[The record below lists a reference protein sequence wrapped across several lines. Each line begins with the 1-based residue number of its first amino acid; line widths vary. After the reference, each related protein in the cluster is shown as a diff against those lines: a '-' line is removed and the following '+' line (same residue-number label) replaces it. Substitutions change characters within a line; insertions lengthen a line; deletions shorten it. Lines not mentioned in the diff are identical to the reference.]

1 VPRVSPDRHHLVV
14 WLPYNGEP
22 PGRPGGRIEIGAK
35 VHRAPADTDASFRLE
50 YVMSAVPRRLS
61 LFVTRLGDRYRVRL
75 SPLRRLAALGRLSVA
90 RKLTA
95 SLLVC
100 CVGLFAVAMVYGW
113 TRHDTERAAEAFAAH
128 QQEAALAATLATEIA
143 DARRLQTR
151 YAATFDDADREALQA
166 AQQRLQATLAQ
177 LQRDPHDAGSA
188 DALRELSARAG
199 DFAEGIAALNTRVD
213 EMGRGDA
220 GLRAQLEAAAA
231 TLDASVEASAR
242 PVLIAQLQKM
252 RREESL
258 LLLTG
263 ESAHT
268 DRASEQKL
276 PFDLSLA
283 DARLGMDVQDRLR
296 TQMDAYQGALLA
308 YTAARVGLDVEA
320 LSLAETAAQIGPG
333 LQALQQAQTQALA
346 AARER
351 QAARASTM
359 GIVFALT
366 LLLVAVVLIATLLLV
381 LRAVRRPI
389 ADTLRFAE
397 DIAEDRLDTVLTI
410 HNPHD
415 EIGQLAARLRHMQQ
429 RLRERIEAE
438 RAVARDNTRAR
449 QALDSAQTGVMV
461 LDGDGRIG
469 FLNQALLTEL
479 RLVHED
485 CSGQPAATLHPA
497 FATVMPTLQGGQR
510 ASREIEHVGIRYQLV
525 ITPIVEHDHLLGAA
539 VEWRSRALETTVE
552 NEVAA
557 LVDAAAR
564 GELHGRIAV
573 EGKQGFVKTL
583 ALSIN
588 HLLDT
593 FQSNLSGVQGLLSA
607 LAQGDLR
614 VRMQGD
620 FHGVF
625 ARLRDD
631 ANATVIQLT
640 DIVARIQQASLAINA
655 AAGEIVAGNHDL
667 SDRTERQAAHLE
679 ETASSMEEL
688 SATVRQN
695 ADSAQ
700 QANLLAIRAAEVAAR
715 GGESVAQVV
724 TTMADIALSSR
735 RIGEITGVIDGIA
748 FQTNILALNAA
759 VEAARAGEQGRSFA
773 VVASEVRL
781 LAQRSADAARQIK
794 QLIEA
799 SVEKVDAGTR
809 QVDSAGATMGEIVGS
824 VQRVTA
830 IMARISAASQQQ
842 TVGIEQVSQTLLQM
856 DGSTQ
861 QNAALVEEASA
872 SARALERQATVLG
885 DAVDA
890 FVVIPRPGARMSAA
904 A

>member
-1 VPRVSPDRHHLVV
+1 
-14 WLPYNGEP
+14 
-22 PGRPGGRIEIGAK
+22 
-35 VHRAPADTDASFRLE
+35 
-50 YVMSAVPRRLS
+50 MSAVPRRLS
-61 LFVTRLGDRYRVRL
+61 LFVARLGDWCRIRL
-75 SPLRRLAALGRLSVA
+75 SHPRRLAALGRLSVA
-90 RKLTA
+90 RKLSA

-100 CVGLFAVAMVYGW
+100 GLGLFAVAVVYGW
-113 TRHDTERAAEAFAAH
+113 TRHDTERAAETFAAH
-128 QQEAALAATLATEIA
+128 QQEAALASTLATEIA

-151 YAATFDDADREALQA
+151 YATTFDDADREALQN
-166 AQQRLQATLAQ
+166 AQQRLQSTLAQ
-177 LQRDPHDAGSA
+177 LQRDPHDVGSA
-188 DALRELSARAG
+188 GALRELAARAG
-199 DFAEGIAALNTRVD
+199 DFAEGITALNARVD

-231 TLDASVEASAR
+231 TLEASVEASAR
-242 PVLIAQLQKM
+242 PVLTAQLQKM
-252 RREESL
+252 RREEAL

-263 ESAHT
+263 DSAHT
-268 DRASEQKL
+268 DRASELKL
-276 PFDLSLA
+276 PFDLALGE
-283 DARLGMDVQDRLR
+283 ARLNADVQETLR
-296 TQMDAYQGALLA
+296 TQMDDYQVALLG
-308 YTAARVGLDVEA
+308 YTAARIGLDVEA
-320 LSLAETAAQIGPG
+320 QSLAETAAQIGPG
-333 LQALQQAQTQALA
+333 LQTLQQAQTQALA

-351 QAARASTM
+351 QSARASTM

-366 LLLVAVVLIATLLLV
+366 LLLVAAVLIATLLLV
-381 LRAVRRPI
+381 LRAVRQPI
-389 ADTLRFAE
+389 TDTLRFAE

-449 QALDSAQTGVMV
+449 QALDCAQTGVMV

-469 FLNQALLTEL
+469 FLNQALLGEL
-479 RLVHED
+479 RVTHEAW
-485 CSGQPAATLHPA
+485 SGQPAAALHPA
-497 FATVMPTLQGGQR
+497 FATLLPTLQSGQR
-510 ASREIEHVGIRYQLV
+510 ASREIEQAGIRYQLV

-573 EGKQGFVKTL
+573 EDKQGFVKTL

-607 LAQGDLR
+607 LSQGDLR

-631 ANATVIQLT
+631 ANATVGQLT
-640 DIVARIQQASLAINA
+640 DIVARIQQASLAINQA
-655 AAGEIVAGNHDL
+655 SGEIVAGNHDL
-667 SDRTERQAAHLE
+667 SVRTERQAAHLE

-700 QANLLAIRAAEVAAR
+700 QANHLAIRAAEVAAR

-830 IMARISAASQQQ
+830 IMASISAASQQQ

-885 DAVDA
+885 EAVDA
-890 FVVIPRPGARMSAA
+890 FVLAPIPAMRVRAMA
-904 A
+904 

>member
-1 VPRVSPDRHHLVV
+1 
-14 WLPYNGEP
+14 
-22 PGRPGGRIEIGAK
+22 
-35 VHRAPADTDASFRLE
+35 
-50 YVMSAVPRRLS
+50 MSAVPRRLS
-61 LFVTRLGDRYRVRL
+61 LFVTHLGDRYRVRL

-100 CVGLFAVAMVYGW
+100 CLGLLAVAMVYGW

-151 YAATFDDADREALQA
+151 YAATFEDADREALQA
-166 AQQRLQATLAQ
+166 AQQRLQSTLGQ

-188 DALRELSARAG
+188 DALREVAARAG

-231 TLDASVEASAR
+231 TLEASVEASAR

-283 DARLGMDVQDRLR
+283 DARLGVEAQDTLR

-308 YTAARVGLDVEA
+308 YTAARIGLDVEA
-320 LSLAETAAQIGPG
+320 QSLAETAAQIGPG
-333 LQALQQAQTQALA
+333 LQALQQAQMQALA

-381 LRAVRRPI
+381 LRAFRRPI

-397 DIAEDRLDTVLTI
+397 DIAEDRLDTVLAI

-415 EIGQLAARLRHMQQ
+415 EIGQLAARLCHMQQ

-461 LDGDGRIG
+461 LDGEGRIG

-479 RLVHED
+479 RLAHED
-485 CSGQPAATLHPA
+485 CSGQPAAALHPA
-497 FATVMPTLQGGQR
+497 FASLLPTLQGGQR
-510 ASREIEHVGIRYQLV
+510 ASREIEHAGTRYQLV

-655 AAGEIVAGNHDL
+655 ASGEIVAGNHDL

-830 IMARISAASQQQ
+830 IMASISAASQQQ

-890 FVVIPRPGARMSAA
+890 FLVIPTPGARLSAA

>member
-1 VPRVSPDRHHLVV
+1 MGP
-14 WLPYNGEP
+14 
-22 PGRPGGRIEIGAK
+22 K
-35 VHRAPADTDASFRLE
+35 VHPKPADTDASFRLE

-61 LFVTRLGDRYRVRL
+61 LFVARLGDRFRF
-75 SPLRRLAALGRLSVA
+75 RLAQPSRLAGLGRLSVA
-90 RKLTA
+90 QKLRA
-95 SLLVC
+95 SLLIC
-100 CVGLFAVAMVYGW
+100 GLGLFAVAVVYGW
-113 TRHDTERAAEAFAAH
+113 TRHDNERAAEAFAAH
-128 QQEAALAATLATEIA
+128 QQEAARAATLATEIA

-151 YAATFDDADREALQA
+151 YASTFEDADREALQA
-166 AQQRLQATLAQ
+166 AQQRLQTTLAH

-188 DALRELSARAG
+188 GALRELAVRAG
-199 DFAEGIAALNTRVD
+199 DFAEGITALNARVN

-231 TLDASVEASAR
+231 TLEASVESSAS
-242 PVLIAQLQKM
+242 PVLMALLQKM

-263 ESAHT
+263 DSAHT

-276 PFDLSLA
+276 PFDLALA
-283 DARLGMDVQDRLR
+283 QARLGADTQDALR
-296 TQMDAYQGALLA
+296 TQMDDYQDALLA
-308 YTAARVGLDVEA
+308 YTAARIGLDVEA
-320 LSLAETAAQIGPG
+320 QSLAETAAQIGPG
-333 LQALQQAQTQALA
+333 LQALQQAQTRALA

-359 GIVFALT
+359 GVVFALT

-381 LRAVRRPI
+381 LRAVRQPI
-389 ADTLRFAE
+389 TDTLRFAE
-397 DIAEDRLDTVLTI
+397 DIAEDRLDTVLPL

-415 EIGQLAARLRHMQQ
+415 EIGQLAARLRHMQH
-429 RLRERIEAE
+429 RLRERIDAE
-438 RAVARDNTRAR
+438 RAVARNNTRAR
-449 QALDSAQTGVMV
+449 QALDCAQTGVMV
-461 LDGDGRIG
+461 LDGEGQIG
-469 FLNQALLTEL
+469 FLNQALLAEL
-479 RLVHED
+479 QLTQAEW
-485 CSGQPAATLHPA
+485 SGQPAAALHPA
-497 FATVMPTLQGGQR
+497 FATLVPTLRAGQR
-510 ASREIEHVGIRYQLV
+510 ASREIEHAGIRYQLV
-525 ITPIVEHDHLLGAA
+525 ITPIVDHGQLLGAA

-564 GELHGRIAV
+564 GELHGRITM

-593 FQSNLSGVQGLLSA
+593 FQSNLSGLQGLLSA
-607 LAQGDLR
+607 LSQGDLR
-614 VRMQGD
+614 ARMQGD

-631 ANATVIQLT
+631 ANATVMQLT
-640 DIVARIQQASLAINA
+640 DIVARIQQASLAINH

-667 SDRTERQAAHLE
+667 SGRTERQAAHLE
-679 ETASSMEEL
+679 ETASSMDEL

-700 QANLLAIRAAEVAAR
+700 QANQLAIRAAEVAAR

-794 QLIEA
+794 QLIDA

-809 QVDSAGATMGEIVGS
+809 QVDDAGATMGEIVGS
-824 VQRVTA
+824 VQRVTS
-830 IMARISAASQQQ
+830 IMASISAASQQQ

-872 SARALERQATVLG
+872 SARALERQATLLG
-885 DAVDA
+885 EAVDA
-890 FVVIPRPGARMSAA
+890 FVMTAPASARVRATA
-904 A
+904 

>member
-1 VPRVSPDRHHLVV
+1 
-14 WLPYNGEP
+14 
-22 PGRPGGRIEIGAK
+22 
-35 VHRAPADTDASFRLE
+35 
-50 YVMSAVPRRLS
+50 MSAVPRRLS
-61 LFVTRLGDRYRVRL
+61 LFVARLGDRFRF
-75 SPLRRLAALGRLSVA
+75 RLAPPSRLAGLGRLSVA
-90 RKLTA
+90 QKLRA
-95 SLLVC
+95 SLLIC
-100 CVGLFAVAMVYGW
+100 GLGLFAVAVVYGW
-113 TRHDTERAAEAFAAH
+113 TRHDTERAAETFAAH
-128 QQEAALAATLATEIA
+128 QQEAALAATLATEVA
-143 DARRLQTR
+143 EARRLQTR
-151 YAATFDDADREALQA
+151 YASTFDDVDRDALQA

-188 DALRELSARAG
+188 GALRELATRAA
-199 DFAEGIAALNTRVD
+199 DFAEGITALNARVD

-231 TLDASVEASAR
+231 TLEASVEASVEASAR
-242 PVLIAQLQKM
+242 PALMAQLQKM

-263 ESAHT
+263 DSAHT

-276 PFDLSLA
+276 PFDLALGQT
-283 DARLGMDVQDRLR
+283 RLGPEMQEALR
-296 TQMDAYQGALLA
+296 TQMDNYQGALLA
-308 YTAARVGLDVEA
+308 YTAARIGLDVEA
-320 LSLAETAAQIGPG
+320 QSLAETAAQIGPG
-333 LQALQQAQTQALA
+333 LQALQQAQTLALA

-381 LRAVRRPI
+381 LRAVRHPI
-389 ADTLRFAE
+389 TDTLRFAE
-397 DIAEDRLDTVLTI
+397 DIAEDRLDTVLPL

-415 EIGQLAARLRHMQQ
+415 EIGQLAARLRHMQH
-429 RLRERIEAE
+429 RLRERIDAE

-449 QALDSAQTGVMV
+449 QALDCAQTGVMV
-461 LDGDGRIG
+461 LDGEGQIG
-469 FLNQALLTEL
+469 FLNQALLAEL
-479 RLVHED
+479 QLTHAD
-485 CSGQPAATLHPA
+485 WSGQPAAALHPA
-497 FATVMPTLQGGQR
+497 FATLVPTLQAGQR
-510 ASREIEHVGIRYQLV
+510 ASREIEHAGIRYQLV
-525 ITPIVEHDHLLGAA
+525 ITPIVDHGQLLGAA

-564 GELHGRIAV
+564 GELHGRITV
-573 EGKQGFVKTL
+573 DDKQGFVKTL

-593 FQSNLSGVQGLLSA
+593 FQSNLSGLQGLLSA
-607 LAQGDLR
+607 LSQGDLR
-614 VRMQGD
+614 VRMHGD

-631 ANATVIQLT
+631 ANATVMQLT
-640 DIVARIQQASLAINA
+640 DIVARIQHASLAINH

-679 ETASSMEEL
+679 ETASSMEAL

-700 QANLLAIRAAEVAAR
+700 QANQLAIRAAEVAAR

-809 QVDSAGATMGEIVGS
+809 QVDDAGATMGEIVGS
-824 VQRVTA
+824 VQRVTS
-830 IMARISAASQQQ
+830 IMASISAASQQQ
-842 TVGIEQVSQTLLQM
+842 TAGIEQVSQTLLQM

-872 SARALERQATVLG
+872 SARALDRQASLLG
-885 DAVDA
+885 EAVDA
-890 FVVIPRPGARMSAA
+890 FVVAPPPPARVRATA
-904 A
+904 

>member
-1 VPRVSPDRHHLVV
+1 
-14 WLPYNGEP
+14 
-22 PGRPGGRIEIGAK
+22 
-35 VHRAPADTDASFRLE
+35 
-50 YVMSAVPRRLS
+50 MSAVPRRLS
-61 LFVTRLGDRYRVRL
+61 LFVTRLGDRYRIRL

-100 CVGLFAVAMVYGW
+100 CLGLFAVAMVYGW

-188 DALRELSARAG
+188 DALREVSARAG
-199 DFAEGIAALNTRVD
+199 DFAEGIAALNTRVE

-231 TLDASVEASAR
+231 TLEASVEASAR

-283 DARLGMDVQDRLR
+283 DARLGVEAQDTLR

-308 YTAARVGLDVEA
+308 YTAARIGLDVEA
-320 LSLAETAAQIGPG
+320 QSLAETAAQIGPG
-333 LQALQQAQTQALA
+333 LQALQQAQARALA

-461 LDGDGRIG
+461 LDGEGRIG

-479 RLVHED
+479 QLVHED
-485 CSGQPAATLHPA
+485 CSGQPAAALHPA
-497 FATVMPTLQGGQR
+497 FASLLPTLQVGQR
-510 ASREIEHVGIRYQLV
+510 ASREIEHAGIRYQLV

-655 AAGEIVAGNHDL
+655 ASGEIVAGNHDL

-830 IMARISAASQQQ
+830 IMASISAASQQQ

-890 FVVIPRPGARMSAA
+890 FVVIPTPGARMSAA

>member
-1 VPRVSPDRHHLVV
+1 
-14 WLPYNGEP
+14 
-22 PGRPGGRIEIGAK
+22 
-35 VHRAPADTDASFRLE
+35 
-50 YVMSAVPRRLS
+50 MSAVPRRLS
-61 LFVTRLGDRYRVRL
+61 LFVARLGDHYRVRL
-75 SPLRRLAALGRLSVA
+75 PPLRRLAALSRLSVA

-95 SLLVC
+95 SLLIC
-100 CVGLFAVAMVYGW
+100 CLGLFAVAMVYGW

-128 QQEAALAATLATEIA
+128 QQEAAFAATLATEIA

-151 YAATFDDADREALQA
+151 YATTFDDADREALQA

-188 DALRELSARAG
+188 DALREVAARAG
-199 DFAEGIAALNTRVD
+199 DFAEGIAALNARVD

-231 TLDASVEASAR
+231 TLEAAVEASAR

-263 ESAHT
+263 DSVHT

-283 DARLGMDVQDRLR
+283 DARLGVEAQEALR

-308 YTAARVGLDVEA
+308 YTAARIGLDVEA
-320 LSLAETAAQIGPG
+320 QSLAETAAQISPG
-333 LQALQQAQTQALA
+333 LHALQQAQAQALA

-351 QAARASTM
+351 QQARASTM
-359 GIVFALT
+359 GIVFAVT

-397 DIAEDRLDTVLTI
+397 DIAEDRLDTVLAI

-461 LDGDGRIG
+461 LDGEGRIG

-479 RLVHED
+479 QLAHED
-485 CSGQPAATLHPA
+485 WSGQPAAALHPA
-497 FATVMPTLQGGQR
+497 FATLLPTLQSGQR
-510 ASREIEHVGIRYQLV
+510 ASREIEHAGIRYQLV

-564 GELHGRIAV
+564 GELHARIAV
-573 EGKQGFVKTL
+573 EDKQGFVKTL

-655 AAGEIVAGNHDL
+655 ASGEIVAGNHDL

-830 IMARISAASQQQ
+830 IMASISAASQQQ

-890 FVVIPRPGARMSAA
+890 FLVIPTPGARMSAVA
-904 A
+904 

>member
-1 VPRVSPDRHHLVV
+1 
-14 WLPYNGEP
+14 
-22 PGRPGGRIEIGAK
+22 
-35 VHRAPADTDASFRLE
+35 
-50 YVMSAVPRRLS
+50 MSAVPRRLS

-95 SLLVC
+95 SLLIC
-100 CVGLFAVAMVYGW
+100 CLGLFAVAMAYGW

-166 AQQRLQATLAQ
+166 AQQRLQATLTQ

-188 DALRELSARAG
+188 DALREVSARAG

-220 GLRAQLEAAAA
+220 GLRAELEAAAA
-231 TLDASVEASAR
+231 SLEATVEASAR

-263 ESAHT
+263 DSAHT

-283 DARLGMDVQDRLR
+283 DARLGVEAQETLR

-308 YTAARVGLDVEA
+308 YTAARIGLDVEA
-320 LSLAETAAQIGPG
+320 QSLAETAAQIGPG
-333 LQALQQAQTQALA
+333 LLALQQAQTQALA

-415 EIGQLAARLRHMQQ
+415 EIGQLATRLRHMQQ

-461 LDGDGRIG
+461 LDGEGRIG

-479 RLVHED
+479 QRVQED
-485 CSGQPAATLHPA
+485 WSGQPAAALHPV
-497 FATVMPTLQGGQR
+497 FATLLPTLQRGQR
-510 ASREIEHVGIRYQLV
+510 ASREIEHAGIRYQLV

-564 GELHGRIAV
+564 GDLHGRIAV

-655 AAGEIVAGNHDL
+655 ASGEIVAGNHDL

-794 QLIEA
+794 QLIDA

-830 IMARISAASQQQ
+830 IMASISAASQQQ

-890 FVVIPRPGARMSAA
+890 FMVSPAPGARMSAA

>member
-1 VPRVSPDRHHLVV
+1 
-14 WLPYNGEP
+14 
-22 PGRPGGRIEIGAK
+22 
-35 VHRAPADTDASFRLE
+35 
-50 YVMSAVPRRLS
+50 MSAVPRRLS
-61 LFVTRLGDRYRVRL
+61 LFVARLGDRFRF
-75 SPLRRLAALGRLSVA
+75 RLAPPSRLAGLGRLSVA
-90 RKLTA
+90 QKLRA
-95 SLLVC
+95 SLLIC
-100 CVGLFAVAMVYGW
+100 GLGLFAVAVVYGW
-113 TRHDTERAAEAFAAH
+113 TRHDNERAAEAFAAH
-128 QQEAALAATLATEIA
+128 QQEAARAATLATEIA

-151 YAATFDDADREALQA
+151 YASTFEDADREALQA
-166 AQQRLQATLAQ
+166 AQQRLQTTLAH
-177 LQRDPHDAGSA
+177 LLRDPHDAGSA
-188 DALRELSARAG
+188 GALRELAVRAG
-199 DFAEGIAALNTRVD
+199 DFAEGITALNARVD

-231 TLDASVEASAR
+231 TLEASVESSAS
-242 PVLIAQLQKM
+242 PVLMALLQKM

-263 ESAHT
+263 DSAHT

-276 PFDLSLA
+276 PFDLALA
-283 DARLGMDVQDRLR
+283 LAQARLGADTQDALR
-296 TQMDAYQGALLA
+296 TQMDDYQGALLA
-308 YTAARVGLDVEA
+308 YTAARIGLDVEA
-320 LSLAETAAQIGPG
+320 QSLAETAAQIGPG
-333 LQALQQAQTQALA
+333 LQALQQAQTRALA

-359 GIVFALT
+359 GVVFALT

-381 LRAVRRPI
+381 LRAVRQPI
-389 ADTLRFAE
+389 TDTLRFAE
-397 DIAEDRLDTVLTI
+397 DIAEDRLDTVLPL

-415 EIGQLAARLRHMQQ
+415 EIGQLAARLRHMQH
-429 RLRERIEAE
+429 RLRERIDAE
-438 RAVARDNTRAR
+438 RAAARDNTRAR
-449 QALDSAQTGVMV
+449 QALDCAQTGVMV
-461 LDGDGRIG
+461 LDGEGQIG
-469 FLNQALLTEL
+469 FLNQALLAEL
-479 RLVHED
+479 QLTHAD
-485 CSGQPAATLHPA
+485 WSGQPAAALHPA
-497 FATVMPTLQGGQR
+497 FATLVPTLQAGQR
-510 ASREIEHVGIRYQLV
+510 ASREIEHAGIRYQLV
-525 ITPIVEHDHLLGAA
+525 ITPIVDHGQLLGAA

-564 GELHGRIAV
+564 GELHGRISV
-573 EGKQGFVKTL
+573 DDKQGFVKTL

-593 FQSNLSGVQGLLSA
+593 FQSNLSGLQGLLSA
-607 LAQGDLR
+607 LSQGDLR
-614 VRMQGD
+614 ARMQGD

-631 ANATVIQLT
+631 ANATVMQLT
-640 DIVARIQQASLAINA
+640 DIVARIQQASLAINH

-667 SDRTERQAAHLE
+667 SGRTERQAAHLE

-700 QANLLAIRAAEVAAR
+700 QANQLAIRAAEVAAR

-794 QLIEA
+794 QLIDA
-799 SVEKVDAGTR
+799 SVEKIDVGTR
-809 QVDSAGATMGEIVGS
+809 QVDDAGATMDEIVGS
-824 VQRVTA
+824 VQRVTS
-830 IMARISAASQQQ
+830 IMASISAASQQQ
-842 TVGIEQVSQTLLQM
+842 TAGIEQVSQTLLQM

-872 SARALERQATVLG
+872 SARALDRQASLLG
-885 DAVDA
+885 EAVDA
-890 FVVIPRPGARMSAA
+890 FVVTPPPPARVRATA
-904 A
+904 

>member
-1 VPRVSPDRHHLVV
+1 
-14 WLPYNGEP
+14 
-22 PGRPGGRIEIGAK
+22 
-35 VHRAPADTDASFRLE
+35 
-50 YVMSAVPRRLS
+50 MSAVPRRLS

-95 SLLVC
+95 SLLIC
-100 CVGLFAVAMVYGW
+100 CLGLFAVAMAYGW

-151 YAATFDDADREALQA
+151 YAATFDDADREALQT
-166 AQQRLQATLAQ
+166 AQQRLQATLTQ

-188 DALRELSARAG
+188 DALREVSARAG

-231 TLDASVEASAR
+231 SLEATVEASAR

-263 ESAHT
+263 DSAHT

-283 DARLGMDVQDRLR
+283 DARLGMEAQETLR

-308 YTAARVGLDVEA
+308 YTAARIGLDVEA
-320 LSLAETAAQIGPG
+320 QSLAETAAQIGPG

-366 LLLVAVVLIATLLLV
+366 LLAVVLIATLLLV

-415 EIGQLAARLRHMQQ
+415 EIGQLATRLRHMQQ

-461 LDGDGRIG
+461 LDGEGRIG

-479 RLVHED
+479 RRVQED
-485 CSGQPAATLHPA
+485 WSGQPAAALHPV
-497 FATVMPTLQGGQR
+497 FATLLPTLQRGQR
-510 ASREIEHVGIRYQLV
+510 ASREIEHAGIRYQLV

-564 GELHGRIAV
+564 GDLHGRIAV

-631 ANATVIQLT
+631 ANATVSQLT

-655 AAGEIVAGNHDL
+655 ASGEIVAGNHDL

-809 QVDSAGATMGEIVGS
+809 QVDSTGATMGEIVGS

-830 IMARISAASQQQ
+830 IMASISAASQQQ
-842 TVGIEQVSQTLLQM
+842 TVGIEQVSRTLLQM

-890 FVVIPRPGARMSAA
+890 FMVSQAPGARMSAA